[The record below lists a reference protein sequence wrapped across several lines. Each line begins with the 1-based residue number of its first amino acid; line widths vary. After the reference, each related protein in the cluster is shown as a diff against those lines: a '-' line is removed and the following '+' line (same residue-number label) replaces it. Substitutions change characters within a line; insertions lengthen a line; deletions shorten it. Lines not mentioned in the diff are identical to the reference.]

1 LSLLR
6 QGLEDENENEDE
18 DEEAKRD
25 RTLIDTRERAD

>member
-1 LSLLR
+1 LR